1 MDDSAGPLGS
11 ALFRSRP
18 QTGMV
23 MAMAQIDAQ
32 LTTGLPGLDRMLK
45 GLIPGDN
52 IVWLVDAV
60 SEYESFLRP
69 YYSAALKQGRRVIYL
84 RFAGHQRLVPDL
96 PELQVHVLDPR
107 AGFEKF
113 TGQIHGIIENAG
125 RGAFYIFD
133 CLSELAVDW
142 YSDQMLANFFL
153 LTCPYL
159 LDIEAI
165 AYFALRRGFH
175 APYATDQ
182 IRETAQV
189 LLNVYRQADRLY
201 LQPLKVQQRYS
212 PTMHML
218 HAVQNE
224 EFHPV
229 TDSATI
235 AEVVNAVPW
244 LDLNPSERRQGL
256 WSRTFSGAENAL
268 QAIHQGRGD
277 DRQARD
283 LFRQML
289 RMIVSRDQRVLE
301 LLERYLALEDVV
313 RIGQRMVGTG
323 LIGGKSVGML
333 LARSILGRADGR
345 WPDLLEPHDSFYV
358 GSDVFYTFLV
368 RNGTWWTR
376 QRQRDPAHF
385 LDDAER
391 ARRSILLGTFP
402 DFIERQFNHMLDYF
416 GQSPFIVRSSSLL
429 EDNFG
434 NAFAGKYESVFCVNQ
449 GPRHKR
455 LEDLLTAVRTIYS
468 SSMSEKAL
476 RYRAQ
481 RGLLEMDEQ
490 MALLVQRVSGA
501 LHGRFFYPHVAGVG
515 LSFNPY
521 VWNREIDPS
530 SGMLRLVFGLGTRAV
545 DRSDDDYTRVVA
557 LNAPQRRLEANFNE
571 VREYSQR
578 RVDVLDFDANQLVP
592 TLFAQVMAHGEDV
605 PWDLFAQPDGT
616 IPDAPVST
624 ELAAPRACVLTFSG
638 LFARTDFISHMRQML
653 AVLQQAYAYPV
664 EIEFAA
670 NFAADGRYRVNLLQ
684 CRPLQVKGGG
694 SVTDAPPQLPV
705 DRVLLQA
712 HGAVI
717 GQSQSEAI
725 DRLIYV
731 VPNVYGQLP
740 IPDRYSVARTI
751 GRLAHLEPRPRTIM
765 LVGPGRWGTGTPSLG
780 VPVTYA
786 DINTVSILCEVVAMR
801 DDLVPDVSLGTHF
814 FNELVEMDVLYLALF
829 PSCEGNLLNR
839 DMLEGAPNRLV
850 TLLPSA
856 TRWADC
862 IRVLDPGDFGPSRR
876 IRLHANAL
884 LQSVVAY
891 LEP

>member
-1 MDDSAGPLGS
+1 
-11 ALFRSRP
+11 
-18 QTGMV
+18 
-23 MAMAQIDAQ
+23 MAQIDAQ

-69 YYSAALKQGRRVIYL
+69 YYSAALQQGRRVIYL
-84 RFAGHQRLVPDL
+84 RFAGHERLAPDL
-96 PELQVHVLDPR
+96 PGLHVHVLDPR

-113 TGQIHGIIENAG
+113 TGQVHGIIENAG
-125 RGAFYIFD
+125 RGTFYIFD

-175 APYATDQ
+175 APYASDQ
-182 IRETAQV
+182 IRETAQI
-189 LLNVYRQADRLY
+189 LLNVYRHADQLY

-218 HAVQNE
+218 HAVRGD

-256 WSRTFSGAENAL
+256 WPRTFSEAENAL
-268 QAIHQGRGD
+268 QALQQGRGD
-277 DRQARD
+277 ERQARD
-283 LFRQML
+283 LFHQML
-289 RMIVSRDQRVLE
+289 RMIVSRDPRVLA
-301 LLERYLALEDVV
+301 LLEKHLTLEDVV

-333 LARSILGRADGR
+333 LARAILGRADAR
-345 WPDLLEPHDSFYV
+345 WPALLEPHDSFYV

-368 RNGTWWTR
+368 RNGAWWTR
-376 QRQRDPAHF
+376 QKQRDPARF

-455 LEDLLTAVRTIYS
+455 LEDLLTAVRTIYAS
-468 SSMSEKAL
+468 AMSEKAL
-476 RYRAQ
+476 LYRAQ
-481 RGLLEMDEQ
+481 RGLLEQDEQ
-490 MALLVQRVSGA
+490 MALLVQRVSGS

-521 VWNREIDPS
+521 VWNREIDPN

-557 LNAPQRRLEANFNE
+557 LNAPQRRPEANFSE
-571 VREYSQR
+571 IRQYSQR
-578 RVDVLDFDANQLVP
+578 RVDVLAFDANQLVP
-592 TLFAQVMAHGEDV
+592 TPFAQVMAHGDGV
-605 PWDLFAQPDGT
+605 PWDLFAQPDGA
-616 IPDAPVST
+616 IPDDRAGTEPVASRT
-624 ELAAPRACVLTFSG
+624 WVLTFNG
-638 LFARTDFISHMRQML
+638 LFARTDFIDCMRQLL

-670 NFAADGRYRVNLLQ
+670 NFALDGRYRINLLQ

-694 SVTDAPPQLPV
+694 SLIEAPPQVPTE
-705 DRVLLQA
+705 RILLQA
-712 HGAVI
+712 QGAVI
-717 GQSQSEAI
+717 GQSQKEAV

-731 VPNVYGQLP
+731 VPSVYGQLP
-740 IPDRYSVARTI
+740 IPDRYGVARII
-751 GRLAHLEPRPRTIM
+751 GRLAHVEPRPRTIM
-765 LVGPGRWGTGTPSLG
+765 LVGPGRWGTSTPSLG

-829 PSCEGNLLNR
+829 PSYEGNLLNR
-839 DMLEGAPNRLV
+839 DLLETAPSRLT

-856 TRWADC
+856 ARWADC
-862 IRVLDPGDFGPSRR
+862 IRVLDPGDFSPTCR
-876 IRLHANAL
+876 IRLYANTL

-891 LEP
+891 LDS

>member
-1 MDDSAGPLGS
+1 MLK
-11 ALFRSRP
+11 
-18 QTGMV
+18 
-23 MAMAQIDAQ
+23 AMAQIDAQ

-52 IVWLVDAV
+52 IVWLVDDV

-69 YYSAALKQGRRVIYL
+69 YYSAALRQGRRVIYL
-84 RFAGHQRLVPDL
+84 RFAGHERLVPDL
-96 PELQVHVLDPR
+96 PGLDVHTLDPH

-113 TGQIHGIIENAG
+113 TGQVHGIIENAG
-125 RGAFYIFD
+125 QGAFYIFD
-133 CLSELAVDW
+133 CLSELAVYW

-175 APYATDQ
+175 ATYASDQ
-182 IRETAQV
+182 IRETAQI
-189 LLNVYRQADRLY
+189 LLNVYSHADELY

-218 HAVQNE
+218 HAVHND
-224 EFHPV
+224 EFYPV

-235 AEVVNAVPW
+235 AEVVNAVGW

-268 QAIHQGRGD
+268 EALRQGRGD
-277 DRQARD
+277 EHQARD

-289 RMIVSRDQRVLE
+289 RMIVSRDKRVLE
-301 LLERYLALEDVV
+301 LLDKYMILEDVV
-313 RIGQRMVGTG
+313 RIGQRMIGTG

-333 LARSILGRADGR
+333 LARAILNGASER

-368 RNGTWWTR
+368 RNGAWWTR

-391 ARRSILLGTFP
+391 ARRSILRGTFP

-455 LEDLLTAVRTIYS
+455 LEDLLSAVRTIYA

-490 MALLVQRVSGA
+490 MALLVQRVSGS

-521 VWNREIDPS
+521 VWNREIDPN

-557 LNAPQRRLEANFNE
+557 LNAPQRRPEASFNE
-571 VREYSQR
+571 VRQYSQR

-592 TLFAQVMAHGEDV
+592 TPFAQVMSDGTDV
-605 PWDLFAQPDGT
+605 AWDLFAQPDGT
-616 IPDAPVST
+616 IADAP
-624 ELAAPRACVLTFSG
+624 AAAGLVGSRAWVLTFSG
-638 LFARTDFISHMRQML
+638 LFARTDFISEMRQLL
-653 AVLQQAYAYPV
+653 AILQEAYAYPV
-664 EIEFAA
+664 EVEFTA
-670 NFAADGRYRVNLLQ
+670 NFAGGDYRVNLLQ

-694 SVTDAPPQLPV
+694 SMAETPPDVPSEC
-705 DRVLLQA
+705 VLLRAQ
-712 HGAVI
+712 GAVI
-717 GQSQSEAI
+717 GQSQRAAI
-725 DRLIYV
+725 ERLIYV
-731 VPNVYGQLP
+731 VPSVYGQLP

-765 LVGPGRWGTGTPSLG
+765 LVGPGRWGTRTPSLG
-780 VPVTYA
+780 VPVAYA
-786 DINTVSILCEVVAMR
+786 DINTVSILCEIVAMR
-801 DDLVPDVSLGTHF
+801 DDLIPDVSLGTHF
-814 FNELVEMDVLYLALF
+814 FNELVEMDVLYLAVF
-829 PSCEGNLLNR
+829 PSYEGNLLNR
-839 DMLEGAPNRLV
+839 DLLENTPSRLA

-856 TRWADC
+856 ARWADC
-862 IRVLDPGDFGPSRR
+862 IRVLDARDFGSSSR
-876 IRLHANAL
+876 IQVHANAVQ
-884 LQSVVAY
+884 QSVVVY
-891 LEP
+891 LDH